1 MTVARKNRLNVLV
14 GLVLISVV
22 SIPTLTI
29 VHADMDQPAF
39 GPNFAPA
46 NAWLWLG
53 FQLLIAFGFVLAT
66 LGLVR
71 RIHWGYCVW
80 SQAVLSLV
88 ILLAYIGWMRR
99 EDDYR
104 RWPDPDDFSGP
115 PEATWTGFL
124 WLGLFWLV
132 PGLLPLA
139 LRTLNRYLKAR
150 KSSPS
155 AADPPHE

>member
-1 MTVARKNRLNVLV
+1 MTVMKRNRLNVLV
-14 GLVLISVV
+14 GLLLISVV

-29 VHADMDQPAF
+29 ICADMDQPTF

-46 NAWLWLG
+46 NAWLWLA
-53 FQLLIAFGFVLAT
+53 FQLLIVFGFGLAT
-66 LGLVR
+66 FGLIH

-80 SQAVLSLV
+80 SQAVLSFLV
-88 ILLAYIGWMRR
+88 LLAYLGWMRR

-104 RWPDPDDFSGP
+104 RWPDPDDLSGP
-115 PEATWTGFL
+115 PEATWTGLL

-132 PGLLPLA
+132 AGLLPLA
-139 LRTLNRYLKAR
+139 LRTISRYRETR

-155 AADPPHE
+155 SSDPPQE